1 MQICKFRGSSR
12 LSPVLLWPPLFSFA
26 LLLVRLR
33 PAHLAEAIQPLAHC
47 SKPVGLTPLKNGWP
61 CAPLNTF
68 RPLAHLAEAGSSR
81 RKAGKYTHYF
91 PTNQS
96 ETTSFVVFR
105 FASRK
110 KYRIPPKMMSNFSSR
125 PTYRE
130 VTACGGTFP
139 DTATYLLRVRHP
151 YHSLFEVVPA
161 SEQRLFHPHA
171 LPVAL
176 VLYYQLAFFTPGIS
190 PFEAISRNWIRLMPN

>member
-1 MQICKFRGSSR
+1 MQISREFEAFSGPSLAPSLFFRPPARSSPPR
-12 LSPVLLWPPLFSFA
+12 APRRTYSAPRALFKTLLASHRSKTVGL
-26 LLLVRLR
+26 
-33 PAHLAEAIQPLAHC
+33 AHLSIP
-47 SKPVGLTPLKNGWP
+47 
-61 CAPLNTF
+61 F

-151 YHSLFEVVPA
+151 YRSLFEVVPA

-171 LPVAL
+171 LPAAL